1 MKSEGPGIVPSTVK
15 FFPVDMIRLVAGKRA
30 KCGMAKG
37 YLDGKLECA
46 SCGTIRMLIPK
57 KADDLTEIHCS
68 SCGRYLG
75 TWGELQDEFAREAGD
90 GTLEFNGGRIR
101 RIESKRSER

>member
-1 MKSEGPGIVPSTVK
+1 
-15 FFPVDMIRLVAGKRA
+15 
-30 KCGMAKG
+30 MAKG

-46 SCGTIRMLIPK
+46 TCGTIRMLIPK
-57 KADDLTEIHCS
+57 KADELTEIHCS
-68 SCGRYLG
+68 SCGRLLG

-101 RIESKRSER
+101 RVEPKRTDRQRNARRLVKDGGQLEGGAMFPAEKQ